1 MIKFEL
7 KTDTAEIKGRIQ
19 DYHAGDAY
27 TKMNEAETLSSF
39 DTVDEALKA
48 LSEYECSAYK
58 FSSVGRPM
66 LKVTEYWVEE
76 NEYDLDGE
84 PKNGS
89 SVVSFA
95 PLSDA
100 TKNAIKKASA
110 HCQPVL

>member
-1 MIKFEL
+1 
-7 KTDTAEIKGRIQ
+7 
-19 DYHAGDAY
+19 
-27 TKMNEAETLSSF
+27 
-39 DTVDEALKA
+39 
-48 LSEYECSAYK
+48 
-58 FSSVGRPM
+58 M
-66 LKVTEYWVEE
+66 LDVTEYWVEE

-89 SVVSFA
+89 SSVIAFA